1 MAMTPPE
8 RKALLFLAILFALGT
23 VTRVASS
30 RRDRSPA
37 PESARAELQAHIAAV
52 DSARN
57 ATTRS
62 GRLGK
67 RRPRGGRR
75 AAASQSPD
83 AARQSVDLDVASV
96 EQIEALPGI
105 GPVLASRIV
114 ADRDSL
120 GPFGSFGELKRVKGV
135 GPALL
140 QRLETKVTF
149 SGAPR
154 PHNAVMGR
162 RFPGASSP
170 ASQVP

>member
-8 RKALLFLAILFALGT
+8 RTALLFLATLLALGT
-23 VTRVASS
+23 ATRVVSS
-30 RRDRSPA
+30 RRDRVPVS
-37 PESARAELQAHIAAV
+37 ESARAELDAHIAAV

-62 GRLGK
+62 ARSGK
-67 RRPRGGRR
+67 RRPRGGARAL
-75 AAASQSPD
+75 AAA
-83 AARQSVDLDVASV
+83 ARDGNSRSVDLDVAGV
-96 EQIEALPGI
+96 AQIEALPGI

-120 GPFGSFGELKRVKGV
+120 GPFGSFDELSRVKGV

-140 QRLETKVTF
+140 RRLETKVTF

-162 RFPGASSP
+162 RFPG
-170 ASQVP
+170 VPLPVSKVP

>member
-8 RKALLFLAILFALGT
+8 RKALLFLATLFALGT

-30 RRDRSPA
+30 RRDRA
-37 PESARAELQAHIAAV
+37 PVPEAAQAELQAHITAV

-57 ATTRS
+57 ATARS
-62 GRLGK
+62 GK
-67 RRPRGGRR
+67 RRPRGAGRP
-75 AAASQSPD
+75 AASLPRD
-83 AARQSVDLDVASV
+83 ATPRSVDLDVASA

-120 GPFGSFGELKRVKGV
+120 GPFGSFGELERVKGV

-140 QRLETKVTF
+140 RRLQTKVTF

-154 PHNAVMGR
+154 PHNAVVGR
-162 RFPGASSP
+162 RFPGVSTP
-170 ASQVP
+170 ASKVP